1 MKDLNKVEQ
10 IGYYVAIEMHKAAL
24 EQVTLAQSVIVDI
37 ADSKDFPSYT
47 IATKHCYVI
56 SIKGILIYAIDTD
69 LDKLQ
74 YFMRRANMIAGQM

>member
-10 IGYYVAIEMHKAAL
+10 IGYYVATEMFKAAL

-37 ADSKDFPSYT
+37 ADSKGFPAYT

-56 SIKGILIYAIDTD
+56 SIKGILVYAIDTD
-69 LDKLQ
+69 LDKLL
-74 YFMRRANMIAGQM
+74 YFMRRANMLTRQM